1 MTTRHDIAP
10 PRASVTTSAGGRAR
24 WLLLLAALAGA
35 AVATLGLVWLL
46 QPDQN
51 QFVDPEHA
59 LLRTWLTAG
68 QTAAVAT
75 GVGVLGLVAAA
86 LALAYQRTER
96 GAAARRLPGWLA
108 VVGLVQTVTI
118 GVGLSAVTMIASA
131 GYVMAFT
138 VPVAVLFIV
147 VQLLRR
153 GGAGRWLALA
163 GVTATVGYGLVSG
176 ILSRESVGNMLDL
189 AQTLPRHLYLE
200 TTMPFLLIAGVL
212 AWVSL
217 TASVLPTERLGSWV
231 LRHRRAIT
239 VLAALGPLPYALVR
253 LTWLTPWP
261 QFAPGDMPA
270 EIRLQGLLISAGAWA
285 GFVLTLGL
293 IQRWG
298 EIFPRWMPG
307 VAGRPVPVWF
317 AAVPGALVA
326 TILCA
331 AAVPIVLM
339 FLEQGVRDGLV
350 SALIFPFWLWGPALA
365 LAVWGYVLHRRG
377 VPG

>member
-1 MTTRHDIAP
+1 M
-10 PRASVTTSAGGRAR
+10 TTSAGGRAR